1 MGITFLLLNVV
12 ANARKTK
19 YESAITNNDRDN
31 LQSLTTKLKEQW
43 NQRRKL
49 ITGLRKTLAESVMIG
64 SEGLTYSH
72 KIQQGI
78 SPNEADIAM
87 VSTDNWGNYGELN
100 SFVLTQ
106 YGYSN
111 KDMPRD
117 TDLSKGFHLLE
128 DKQRKPILFV
138 VTVGT
143 PDGTLNALESNLKR
157 AVSKT
162 TQQLIGK
169 TVWLP
174 LMGTGEGGLTL
185 EDSYTTT
192 IRTLNS
198 LDGKL
203 DGVDFMIS
211 IAPDKRG
218 DLFMESFDQERIVN
232 AFKKYKGSFFL
243 AGSFWSGDEQAQR
256 FFDESIWEN
265 GHEEKFFDVVNSTNV
280 GDIIFLKSTYS
291 EKSKSYL
298 RIKGVG
304 QVTENPNTGSELT
317 VDWKIRGIE
326 VNIEQLGK
334 YRKTY
339 ARVMP
344 NDLETILIAVGQR
357 KIIEAGLIDL
367 VEEVAK
373 GKSTYADLIADSVSG
388 DDHLDIGKDVLA
400 FSRVIAA
407 TTFQPPLAIALFGK
421 WGSGKSF
428 FMNKLQDKIEE
439 LALFGKDSPYCQGIA
454 QIHFNAWSYLDANL
468 WAGMVTRIFE
478 GLGDYISNDTRA
490 KQSKKEI
497 EKELSQQ
504 LNVTK
509 KGMNLLEKQRQAVED
524 QITKFEE
531 QKKSLKE
538 KLGADIK
545 AIKEKSFQNIITNVD
560 KQFNIDQKITN
571 ALESNDSYVSTR
583 EQLKKIIPEKYWNKP
598 SSIYDQIQS
607 KYTFLKEFFRRDK
620 LGWNLFWFCV
630 ILVTIFVVPALL
642 VAFTDFLKD
651 VSFLIP
657 QAGLSFLVTVGA
669 IWKRAETTYKEL
681 QPLIASFWNIKTDY
695 ETQVKE
701 ALFKNEQEEKAL
713 RLQIEQAKGQLE
725 VVNDQIQQA
734 NFTKNDL
741 DFRINNSLATEALYA
756 FIKKRAA
763 SEDYQ
768 KYLGIVSLIRKD
780 FEILSS
786 LFLEHNEENQK
797 SKEFREKFEKPL
809 QRIILY
815 IDDLD
820 RCPEGRVVEVLE
832 AVNLLMAFPLFV
844 VVVGVDPRWV
854 KNALLKKYHLQFTGQ
869 INGHKISKELN
880 VIAAA
885 NYLEK
890 IFQVPFHLKEASDD
904 SVKYMLK
911 TLSQPKEDLTDSN
924 EDETFYEK
932 KQTSG
937 QSQSTT
943 DKNIPFAGD
952 TKTTIVVSKE
962 KHTHLPESLVLTQKE
977 VELMQDLS
985 LVIGNNPRA
994 VKRFVNV
1001 YQIARAHEELIY
1013 DNTQEEREFLVLMFL
1028 LALPIG
1034 PYQKLTPAF
1043 KEFITNQDNQHKK
1056 LSTFLAPQHKLERL
1070 DNLKRQLDIVLT
1082 DKQSFRILQEEVISS
1097 FNRHNLF
1104 IQRFTFEDCR

>member
-1 MGITFLLLNVV
+1 M
-12 ANARKTK
+12 
-19 YESAITNNDRDN
+19 
-31 LQSLTTKLKEQW
+31 
-43 NQRRKL
+43 
-49 ITGLRKTLAESVMIG
+49 AESVMIG
-64 SEGLTYSH
+64 IEELTYSH
-72 KIQQGI
+72 KIDQGV

-106 YGYSN
+106 YRYSY
-111 KDMPRD
+111 KDMPRNA
-117 TDLSKGFHLLE
+117 DLSKGFHLLE

-157 AVSKT
+157 AVSET
-162 TQQLIGK
+162 TQHLIGK

-198 LDGKL
+198 FEGELDGANFL
-203 DGVDFMIS
+203 IS
-211 IAPDKRG
+211 IAPDERG
-218 DLFMESFDQERIVN
+218 RVFMENFDQERIVN
-232 AFKKYKGSFFL
+232 AFKRYKGSFFL

-256 FFDESIWEN
+256 FFDEGVWEN
-265 GHEEKFFDVVNSTNV
+265 GHEEKFIDIVNSTNA

-304 QVTENPNTGSELT
+304 QVTENPNTGTELT
-317 VDWKIRGIE
+317 VDWKIRDIE
-326 VNIEQLGK
+326 VNIKQLGK

-344 NDLETILIAVGQR
+344 NDLETILTAVGKR
-357 KIIEAGLIDL
+357 KVIEARLLDP
-367 VEEVAK
+367 VEEDTK
-373 GKSTYADLIADSVSG
+373 GKSIYADLIADSVSG

-400 FSRVIAA
+400 FSRVMAA

-421 WGSGKSF
+421 WGAGKSF
-428 FMNKLQDKIEE
+428 FMNKLQSKIEE

-490 KQSKKEI
+490 KQAKKEI

-509 KGMNLLEKQRQAVED
+509 EEINLLEKQKQAVED
-524 QITKFEE
+524 QIIKFEK
-531 QKKSLKE
+531 QKKFLKG
-538 KLGADIK
+538 KLDTDIK
-545 AIKEKSFQNIITNVD
+545 VIKERSFQNIIANVD

-571 ALESNDSYVSTR
+571 ALESNDSYVNTR
-583 EQLKKIIPEKYWNKP
+583 KQLKKVIPEKYWNNP
-598 SSIYDQIQS
+598 SSLHNQIQS

-620 LGWNLFWFCV
+620 LGWNLFWFGL

-651 VSFLIP
+651 VNFLIP
-657 QAGLSFLVTVGA
+657 QAGLSFLVTIGA
-669 IWKRAETTYKEL
+669 IWKRAETTYKAL

-695 ETQVKE
+695 ETQVKD

-713 RLQIEQAKGQLE
+713 KLQIEQAKGELE

-734 NFTKNDL
+734 TFTKNDL
-741 DFRINNSLATEALYA
+741 DFRINNALATEALYA
-756 FIKKRAA
+756 FIEKRAG

-786 LFLEHNEENQK
+786 LFLEHNEENHK
-797 SKEFREKFEKPL
+797 GKEFREKFERPL

-820 RCPEGRVVEVLE
+820 RCPEDRVVEVLE

-869 INGHKISKELN
+869 MNGHEISKELN
-880 VIAAA
+880 VIEAA

-890 IFQVPFHLKEASDD
+890 IFQVPFHLKEASDA
-904 SVKYMLK
+904 SVKIMLK
-911 TLSQPKEDLTDSN
+911 TLSQPKEDLTDN
-924 EDETFYEK
+924 NVDEPVGEE
-932 KQTSG
+932 KQTPGKSHLA
-937 QSQSTT
+937 TV
-943 DKNIPFAGD
+943 KNIPFASD
-952 TKTTIVVSKE
+952 TKTTIVISKD
-962 KHTHLPESLVLTQKE
+962 KHSHLPESLVLTQKE
-977 VELMQDLS
+977 IELMQDLS
-985 LVIGNNPRA
+985 QVIGNNPRA

-1001 YQIARAHEELIY
+1001 YQIVRAHEELIY
-1013 DNTQEEREFLVLMFL
+1013 DSTQEEREFLVLMFL

-1043 KEFITNQDNQHKK
+1043 KEFITNEDNQLKQ
-1056 LSTFLAPQHKLERL
+1056 LSAFLAPQHRLEGL
-1070 DNLKRQLDIVLT
+1070 DSLKHQLDVVLT
-1082 DKQSFRILQEEVISS
+1082 DVQSFRILQGAAVSS
-1097 FNRHNLF
+1097 FKRHNPF